1 MKWFTLVLSVLCL
14 IVPAV
19 VAAAQTGDE
28 YLEHI
33 YVALNGELTIYN
45 NPDMT
50 KLRNSVETDA
60 LLTID
65 QFYERGSVAY
75 IIAPEHLVGYV
86 NPKEL
91 IEVMAVWSDTL
102 NIREEVGL
110 SARKLRTAKR
120 GEAVFFAD
128 PSTYF
133 EYYSPPEV
141 DGYYW
146 RKCLIGDTSGWVAD
160 DFLIEKCYF
169 DVLEPALEF
178 YDAGELKNMRTYL
191 EELDRNYADIDCE
204 IASDNRSAV
213 VVLGRGSCHY
223 EELWV
228 DTDRAYLVGEP
239 DKMIYANRIFEHCIS
254 DGGEYTF
261 ILYDAVSYGVGG
273 VGGPCKY
280 PYAVF
285 NNHTDEKVLHAVYH
299 YFLGEELPY
308 ECTYPFSFSHLTDE
322 PQEFDTSIAEFIN
335 NSHLLVLEHI
345 RIEGLRGE
353 FPRLVLIDLTT
364 GETTVLLEH
373 DEEWL
378 GFDVECPGNLGSLH
392 RNSNCS
398 SPSPII
404 EAAMNSYL
412 FRLCE
417 EKQVSG
423 MWEVGG

>member
-14 IVPAV
+14 IVPTVA
-19 VAAAQTGDE
+19 AAAQTGDD

-33 YVALNGELTIYN
+33 YVALNGELTVYA
-45 NPDMT
+45 NPGLT
-50 KLRNSVETDA
+50 KFRNSVETDA
-60 LLTID
+60 FLTID
-65 QFYERGSVAY
+65 KFYERGGVAY

-110 SARKLRTAKR
+110 SARKLRTARR
-120 GEAVFFAD
+120 GEAVILPD

-133 EYYSPPEV
+133 DYYCPPEV

-146 RKCLIGDTSGWVAD
+146 RKCLIGDTAGWVAD
-160 DFLIEKCYF
+160 DFLIEKSYF
-169 DVLEPALEF
+169 DALEPALEF
-178 YDAGELKNMRTYL
+178 YDAGELKSMRTYL

-213 VVLGRGSCHY
+213 VVLGCGSCHY
-223 EELWV
+223 EKGYY
-228 DTDRAYLVGEP
+228 DTDRAYLIGET
-239 DKMIYANRIFEHCIS
+239 DRMIYGDNIFEHCIS
-254 DGGEYTF
+254 DGGKYTF
-261 ILYDAVSYGVGG
+261 VLYSHVVYGAHL
-273 VGGPCKY
+273 PYMY
-280 PYAVF
+280 PYAVYG
-285 NNHTDEKVLHAVYH
+285 NHTGEKVLQ
-299 YFLGEELPY
+299 GS
-308 ECTYPFSFSHLTDE
+308 TYRLSFSHLHGEHQD
-322 PQEFDTSIAEFIN
+322 FDTRVAEFIN
-335 NSHLLVLEHI
+335 DSHLLVLEHS

-353 FPRLVLIDLTT
+353 FPRLVLTDLTT

-378 GFDVECPGNLGSLH
+378 GFDVECPGNVGSLH

-417 EKQVSG
+417 EEQVSG
-423 MWEVGG
+423 MWSNGG